1 MNFKKCQ
8 LKWKIVKTFTK
19 HTQLTA
25 IRKLFSAPPPPPHP
39 LTRQKDKILL
49 RLWALEKSFS
59 YGDIQ
64 KYADFYFQ
72 STSECSSW
80 SLRNGAVQIFF
91 LTEKCL
97 PENLLREKGFWL
109 FFGSILFSMSS
120 ELRFVKWV
128 RFFEQICIVKWVIFF
143 ASFCWLW
150 DYWLENLTAQKMKF
164 PIKGFF
170 SKCDQIRRKLR
181 MWWHLLK
188 KSLMEKFIFCAV
200 SGN

>member
-8 LKWKIVKTFTK
+8 FKWKIVKTFTR
-19 HTQLTA
+19 HTQLA
-25 IRKLFSAPPPPPHP
+25 ALRKLFSAPLP
-39 LTRQKDKILL
+39 LSPDKKIKSYYVSG
-49 RLWALEKSFS
+49 LWKKVFLTEIYRNMQSFTFKVL
-59 YGDIQ
+59 Q
-64 KYADFYFQ
+64 
-72 STSECSSW
+72 ECSSW
-80 SLRNGAVQIFF
+80 ALRNGAVQIFF

-109 FFGSILFSMSS
+109 FFGSILFSLSI

-128 RFFEQICIVKWVIFF
+128 RFFEQICIVNWVIFF

-150 DYWLENLTAQKMKF
+150 DYWLENLTAPKMKF
-164 PIKGFF
+164 PIKDFF
-170 SKCDQIRRKLR
+170 SKCDQIRRKLWI
-181 MWWHLLK
+181 WWHLLK

>member
-128 RFFEQICIVKWVIFF
+128 RFFEQNCIVK
-143 ASFCWLW
+143 
-150 DYWLENLTAQKMKF
+150 
-164 PIKGFF
+164 
-170 SKCDQIRRKLR
+170 
-181 MWWHLLK
+181 
-188 KSLMEKFIFCAV
+188 
-200 SGN
+200 

>member
-8 LKWKIVKTFTK
+8 FKWKIVKTFTR
-19 HTQLTA
+19 HTQLA
-25 IRKLFSAPPPPPHP
+25 ALRKLFSAPLP
-39 LTRQKDKILL
+39 LSPDKKIKSYYVSG
-49 RLWALEKSFS
+49 LWKKVFLTEIYRNMQSFTFKVL
-59 YGDIQ
+59 Q
-64 KYADFYFQ
+64 
-72 STSECSSW
+72 ECSSW
-80 SLRNGAVQIFF
+80 ALRNGAVQIFF